1 MFKKILVVGLAIFP
15 IILIAG
21 FFWWKTVTSAPSNN
35 PQEARVVIVKG
46 ASAERIANALEE
58 AGVVKSAF
66 AFKLYLQLK
75 GMTTS
80 IPTGEFEIPQ
90 NLSVAQVVTKLLE
103 GPTEVWVTIP
113 EGLRYEQYPDFF
125 INALNLSGTEA
136 IEFRQAFLTAAQ
148 AYEGRLFPDTYLV
161 PKDITPVAAVNIL
174 TSTFET
180 VFKPE
185 WKAELSRI
193 GLDQD
198 QVVILASLIERE
210 TINNEERPV
219 VAGIMFNR
227 LREGWPLQIDA
238 TIQYIMANA
247 SCDPMDTTSC
257 TWWSKNI
264 TKLDLEIDSLY
275 NTYLYPGLPPGP
287 IANPGRSS
295 LEAVIF
301 PEQTDYWFYLHDES
315 GQIHY
320 AKTLQEHNQNIQQYL
335 R

>member
-1 MFKKILVVGLAIFP
+1 MIALLVLTPV
-15 IILIAG
+15 ILIVG
-21 FFWWKTVTSAPSNN
+21 FFWWKSVTSAPSDN
-35 PQEARVVIVKG
+35 PKEARVVIVKG

-58 AGVVKSAF
+58 AGVIKSAF
-66 AFKLYLQLK
+66 TFKLYLQLK

-90 NLSVAQVVTKLLE
+90 NLSLSQVVAKLLE

-113 EGLRYEQYPDFF
+113 EGLRYEQYPDLF

-136 IEFRQAFLTAAQ
+136 IEFKQLFLTSAE

-161 PKDITPVAAVNIL
+161 PKDITATDAVNIL
-174 TSTFET
+174 TTTFES

-185 WKAELSRI
+185 WEAELSKL

-198 QVVILASLIERE
+198 EVIILASLLERE
-210 TINNEERPV
+210 TISDSERPV

-238 TIQYIMANA
+238 TIQYIMANVNCNPID
-247 SCDPMDTTSC
+247 SEDC

-264 TKLDLEIDSLY
+264 TKSDLEIDSAY
-275 NTYLYPGLPPGP
+275 NTYLYSGLPPAP

-295 LEAVIF
+295 LESVVF
-301 PEQTDYWFYLHDES
+301 PEETDYWFYLHDS
-315 GQIHY
+315 DGKIHY
-320 AKTLQEHNQNIQQYL
+320 GETLEDHNQNIQKYL

>member
-1 MFKKILVVGLAIFP
+1 M
-15 IILIAG
+15 
-21 FFWWKTVTSAPSNN
+21 WWRGATSAPSDNS
-35 PQEARVVIVKG
+35 QDVRVVIVKG
-46 ASAERIANALEE
+46 ASAERISEALEE

-75 GMTTS
+75 DMTKS
-80 IPTGEFEIPQ
+80 IPTGEFEMPQ
-90 NLSVAQVVTKLLE
+90 NLSVPQVVAKLLE

-125 INALNLSGTEA
+125 INALKLSGIEA
-136 IEFRQAFLTAAQ
+136 TKFRQLFLEIAE
-148 AYEGRLFPDTYLV
+148 AYEGKLFPDTYLV
-161 PKDITPVAAVNIL
+161 PKDITATAAVNLL
-174 TSTFET
+174 TTTFDT

-185 WKAELSRI
+185 WKAELSQI

-198 QVVILASLIERE
+198 GVVILASLLERE
-210 TINNEERPV
+210 TVSDSERPV

-238 TIQYIMANA
+238 TVQYIMASANCSA
-247 SCDPMDTTSC
+247 MDNEDC

-264 TKLDLEIDSLY
+264 TSDDLKIDSSY

-295 LEAVIF
+295 LEAVVF
-301 PEQTDYWFYLHDES
+301 PEETDFWFYLHDS
-315 GQIHY
+315 DGNIHY
-320 AKTLQEHNQNIQQYL
+320 GETLKDHNQNIQKYL